1 MFPQGVL
8 SSADKGHLPREA
20 GEKVLGLTV
29 SINHSFGNLPDYPS
43 EKPFSGKS
51 QRQQPKAA
59 CKSDQLATEAN
70 HLRKDT
76 GEFLAFLGLGGL

>member
-8 SSADKGHLPREA
+8 SSADKGRLPGEA

-29 SINHSFGNLPDYPS
+29 SVNHSFGNLPDYPS
-43 EKPFSGKS
+43 EETQSGKC

-59 CKSDQLATEAN
+59 WRSDLLVTEAN
-70 HLRKDT
+70 HVGEDT
-76 GEFLAFLGLGGL
+76 GEFLAFLGQEGL